1 MRRAGITRFI
11 PADEVKA
18 VASTV
23 LVQKTHSGTSLSL
36 DDIHQIV
43 NQQCIALGEPP
54 DHTIDIKSMPVIS
67 PEPVDPSKVK
77 WRICQ
82 NFRDVNKVSNV
93 AATPQ
98 GDIAAKQQRLAGHRF
113 ICVLDFAA
121 GFYAIPV
128 EEESQ
133 PYLCFYTEGRGY
145 EAYQRMPMGVQGAP
159 SCFSDLTAQALHDMM
174 IQLLLELYVDDGAM
188 AGNIFDELLS
198 RLRLFFLWCRER
210 GLSISPTKTQLFMK
224 EVVFGRSRVGY
235 EGIRPDLAKIA
246 AVAEWPVPANLLEL
260 MRFLGLTGYF
270 RPLIKDYARIVL
282 PLPNLLRNLDRPP
295 PSAKGG
301 KRKYRQYLRERSL
314 DTYWDQRHAKTFLK
328 LKQILVSEPILRAP
342 KAAGSPFIIISDG
355 CKDGFGAVLAQRFT
369 SQQSSDEASTTIHP
383 IGFASKRTSPTE
395 ERTNHTYSS
404 LLP

>member
-18 VASTV
+18 VASMV

-36 DDIHQIV
+36 DDIRQIV

-98 GDIAAKQQRLAGHRF
+98 GDIAAKQQRLAGHEY

-121 GFYAIPV
+121 GFYAVPV

-145 EAYQRMPMGVQGAP
+145 ETYCRMPMGVHGAP
-159 SCFSDLTAQALHDMM
+159 SCFGDMTAEALHD
-174 IQLLLELYVDDGAM
+174 IVVDLLLKLYVDDGALP
-188 AGNIFDELLS
+188 GDNFDELLN
-198 RLRLFFLWCRER
+198 RL
-210 GLSISPTKTQLFMK
+210 
-224 EVVFGRSRVGY
+224 
-235 EGIRPDLAKIA
+235 
-246 AVAEWPVPANLLEL
+246 
-260 MRFLGLTGYF
+260 
-270 RPLIKDYARIVL
+270 
-282 PLPNLLRNLDRPP
+282 
-295 PSAKGG
+295 
-301 KRKYRQYLRERSL
+301 
-314 DTYWDQRHAKTFLK
+314 
-328 LKQILVSEPILRAP
+328 
-342 KAAGSPFIIISDG
+342 
-355 CKDGFGAVLAQRFT
+355 
-369 SQQSSDEASTTIHP
+369 
-383 IGFASKRTSPTE
+383 
-395 ERTNHTYSS
+395 
-404 LLP
+404 